1 MKWSYDPLHR
11 TYDAGRWI
19 NSTNTKSSQLLNV
32 LTFFVEEGLP
42 EEHLDEFLDG
52 IVPSSGWHKD
62 DYSFAYSVRK
72 THEYTTIVSNLIL
85 ATAARRNKRGI

>member
-11 TYDAGRWI
+11 TYDSSRWI

-52 IVPSSGWHKD
+52 IIPFSGWYEE
-62 DYSFAYSVRK
+62 DYGIRK